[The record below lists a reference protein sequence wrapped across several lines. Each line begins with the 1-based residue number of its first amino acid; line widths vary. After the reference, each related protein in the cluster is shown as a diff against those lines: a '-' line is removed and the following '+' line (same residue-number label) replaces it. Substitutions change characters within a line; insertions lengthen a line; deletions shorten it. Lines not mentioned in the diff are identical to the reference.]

1 MPTSSGSLTLT
12 ALESNGD
19 AKPAKLAV
27 DGPGLAPPSG
37 QLGPGGAAR
46 ERSPSVTSRGNW
58 GNRWE
63 FLLSCV
69 GLSVGIG
76 NVWRFP
82 YLAYKNGGG
91 AFLIPYLIMLAL
103 AGKPMYFLELA
114 FGQFAGQGPLT
125 IWACAPICKGV
136 GFAMVCVSMV
146 VAVYYNVIMSYTLYY
161 TASTF
166 QAQVPW
172 QRCDPAW
179 ANGTN
184 CFVRSQNFTS
194 GNLTEGATPSSQV
207 YWERYV
213 LDISTGIEDLG
224 GVKWD
229 LALCLLLSWIIVVVC
244 LMNGIKTSGKVVY
257 FAATF
262 PYVILITLMV
272 TGLCQPGAIDGVLY
286 FVTPTFERLLDIKV
300 WQAAAGQMFFSLSL
314 SMGGLIMYS
323 SYNKFSNNVFRDAM
337 IVSVLDTVT
346 SIISGMVI
354 FSVLGAMAHDLGD
367 VKVEDVA
374 QGGPGL
380 AFVAYPEA
388 LTRLP
393 VPQLWSVLFFLM
405 LFILGLDSEF
415 AILETF
421 VTSLSDQI
429 PFLRAHKW
437 GFTIVMGI
445 VCFLLGLPMV
455 TRGGQYV
462 LELVDN
468 FGGSTTL
475 IFIGLIEIISLAY
488 VYGYGHFSD
497 DVFFMLD
504 KRLGWY
510 WRITWTVTSPLVL
523 FIIFIF
529 AMLDQKDP
537 LKYGK
542 YVYPSWAVGIGWA
555 ITLFV
560 MLQIPFWAAVSIY
573 RAPGNT
579 FLQKLR
585 RATRPSPA
593 WGPSDASLKDQWKVA
608 TGQTAPGIKV
618 ELRKFTPGETT
629 NDLGGVENKAYTVSE
644 QDAH

>member
-1 MPTSSGSLTLT
+1 QSSGSLTLT

-19 AKPAKLAV
+19 AKPAKLAA
-27 DGPGLAPPSG
+27 DGPGLAPAHPGS
-37 QLGPGGAAR
+37 GGATR

-146 VAVYYNVIMSYTLYY
+146 VAVYYNVIMAYTLYY

-184 CFVRSQNFTS
+184 CFVRSENIWSLDAGRVATRSAILASRIKSFISPSELVRDES
-194 GNLTEGATPSSQV
+194 GGIENTANAWDHECSCTTFLANLTK
-207 YWERYV
+207 V
-213 LDISTGIEDLG
+213 LAMK
-224 GVKWD
+224 VFK
-229 LALCLLLSWIIVVVC
+229 IIVFSFFFGTLAYFYFVASSAGHLAVPWC
-244 LMNGIKTSGKVVY
+244 CHLATLRSSANRKRWLPVWTSSRPDLLVRAGSHRSRLADERGSS
-257 FAATF
+257 FD
-262 PYVILITLMV
+262 PI
-272 TGLCQPGAIDGVLY
+272 QPGSVAPSLGLTFAIFDHVFNSLLGVSIHY
-286 FVTPTFERLLDIKV
+286 YNFKSMHVFCP
-300 WQAAAGQMFFSLSL
+300 AA
-314 SMGGLIMYS
+314 
-323 SYNKFSNNVFRDAM
+323 
-337 IVSVLDTVT
+337 
-346 SIISGMVI
+346 
-354 FSVLGAMAHDLGD
+354 
-367 VKVEDVA
+367 
-374 QGGPGL
+374 GPGL

-421 VTSLSDQI
+421 VTSLCDQI

-445 VCFLLGLPMV
+445 ICFLLGLPMV

-488 VYGYGHFSD
+488 VYGYGNFSD

-529 AMLDQKDP
+529 AMLDQREP

-542 YVYPSWAVGIGWA
+542 YVYPGWAVGVGWA

-560 MLQIPFWAAVSIY
+560 MLQIPFWAIVSIY
-573 RAPGNT
+573 KAPGDT
-579 FLQKLR
+579 FFQKLR
-585 RATRPSPA
+585 QASRPSPA
-593 WGPSDASLKDQWKVA
+593 WGPSDVSLKDQWKVA
-608 TGQTAPGIKV
+608 TGQRAPGIKV
-618 ELRKFTPGETT
+618 ELKKFTPSEAT